1 MNEPEFTPIVNPWVE
16 KQVYSC
22 MTDTLYFDDHSIMNY
37 AGASWHWAISP
48 APAYMENPDI
58 RNPKVVLGSPGSY
71 DVSLTVTKNGQTYT
85 RNMPSMVTTTSCPS
99 IYDCNNP
106 DILPK
111 DIWNL
116 LYVDSEELNDPG
128 YAWMSFDGN
137 PGTIWHTCWST
148 GNDPYPHEIR
158 IDLGQRYKVSK
169 FTYLTRQDSENG
181 RIKDYRLYLNSDTL
195 DWGNPVKTGSFVNTS
210 APQSVSFD
218 TAVPCRY
225 FRLVALN
232 EVNGNPWASA
242 AEFSLT
248 GCVDYPAGSGLPSAL
263 NEITAYPVPTGGSV
277 TLDIPKASEYKYEIL
292 DQQGRLVGQGNI
304 PGGNSPVNISLHDL
318 PTGLYFILIS
328 SGDGQNFRAKVLK
341 GN

>member
-1 MNEPEFTPIVNPWVE
+1 
-16 KQVYSC
+16 
-22 MTDTLYFDDHSIMNY
+22 
-37 AGASWHWAISP
+37 
-48 APAYMENPDI
+48 
-58 RNPKVVLGSPGSY
+58 
-71 DVSLTVTKNGQTYT
+71 
-85 RNMPSMVTTTSCPS
+85 MVTTTTCPS

-111 DIWNL
+111 NIWNL

-128 YAWMSFDGN
+128 YAWMSFDDN

-148 GNDPYPHEIR
+148 GNPPYPHEIR
-158 IDLGQRYKVSK
+158 IDLGQHYKVSK

-181 RIKDYRLYLNSDTL
+181 RIKDYRLYLSSDTL

-248 GCVDYPAGSGLPSAL
+248 GCVDYPAGSGLGATMKD
-263 NEITAYPVPTGGSV
+263 ITAYPVPAGGTV
-277 TLDIPKASEYKYEIL
+277 TLDIPQAHEYRYEIL
-292 DQQGRLVGQGNI
+292 DPQGRLVGHGSI
-304 PGGNSPVNISLHDL
+304 PGNNSPVNIGLYDL
-318 PTGLYFILIS
+318 PAGLYFILIS
-328 SGDGQNFRAKVLK
+328 SGDGPTFRAKIIK
-341 GN
+341 DR